1 MVAEEM
7 KKVETELE
15 EGNINQKILEKQ
27 RQILTRM
34 LESAKSLQKRDVSKK
49 RQSAVAETPINPARD
64 ASSLDPKLLRKVQQ
78 VESHLRSGGVET
90 LPFEYR
96 EQIERY
102 FKALSLQTRG
112 SGTSG
117 E

>member
-1 MVAEEM
+1 M
-7 KKVETELE
+7 
-15 EGNINQKILEKQ
+15 EKQ

-49 RQSAVAETPINPARD
+49 RQSTVAETPINPVRD
-64 ASSLDPKLLRKVQQ
+64 APPLDSILLGKIEELQ
-78 VESHLRSGGVET
+78 SNLRSGGAEI
-90 LPFEYR
+90 LPLEYR
-96 EQIERY
+96 DQIERY

-112 SGTSG
+112 KSTSR